1 MKRILISL
9 TLACLSSATVS
20 AQSSVRELPLPQIDW
35 SRSSPLAAVPPDQ
48 IPSRILPDD
57 PIPVL
62 PSLQDGPAPC
72 PSGEGK
78 SCAALGGRLYFSD
91 SIHMT
96 QHDLTW
102 GQAARN
108 PAMLI
113 ADAIN
118 LAATVADIEGTQ
130 ACLHARTCT
139 ETNPIF
145 GSHPSRARA
154 YSAAM
159 PIAFA
164 TYATAALLKKKGD
177 GNLAFAVLWAATA
190 VHFYEAVSGFA
201 AANDEPS
208 PKARAARAQKFSIA
222 IRF

>member
-9 TLACLSSATVS
+9 TVACLSAATAS
-20 AQSSVRELPLPQIDW
+20 AQSSVQELPLPRIDW
-35 SRSSPLAAVPPDQ
+35 SRSSPLPAVPPDQ

-72 PSGEGK
+72 PLGEGK

-91 SIHMT
+91 PIHMT

-113 ADAIN
+113 ADALN

-130 ACLHARTCT
+130 ACLHAHTCT
-139 ETNPIF
+139 EANPIF
-145 GSHPSRARA
+145 GSNPSRARA
-154 YSAAM
+154 YGTAI

-164 TYATAALLKKKGD
+164 TYAMAALLKKRGD

-190 VHFYEAVSGFA
+190 VHFYEAVGGFA

-208 PKARAARAQKFSIA
+208 PKAGAARAQKFSIA